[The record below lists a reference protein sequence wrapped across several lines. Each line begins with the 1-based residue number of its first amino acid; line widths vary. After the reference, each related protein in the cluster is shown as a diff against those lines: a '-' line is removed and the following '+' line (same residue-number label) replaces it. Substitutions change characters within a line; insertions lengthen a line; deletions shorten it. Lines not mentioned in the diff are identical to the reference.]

1 MDVKSPLAL
10 AAHDRAVA
18 RDLEL
23 LNLPPGNWPAT
34 VIAPDGRPALDVAI
48 VGAGMLGI
56 AAAAALIFKG
66 VRNIALFDRAKA
78 GREGPWVTYARMET
92 LRSPKHLT
100 GPARGIPSLTF
111 RAWYEAQH
119 GRDAWDALY
128 KIPNATWMDYLTWLR
143 GVLTLPVENG
153 VEVTGFDF
161 RDGLLR
167 LALRRASGQA
177 TAWARRLIFA
187 TGRDGAGG
195 LALPDFV
202 ARDLWPDLAAHTNEA
217 IDFARLQ
224 GKSVAI
230 LGAGA
235 SAWDN
240 AAAALEA
247 GAARLDMY
255 ARREALPQINKSR
268 GSAHQGYF
276 LGWSALSDAERWA
289 LTVYMED
296 LDSPPPH
303 ESVHRVIGHPGF
315 RLNLCAP
322 IVSAAGDGTRVA
334 YRVGGESAPRFADF
348 LIAATGFRVDLAEQ
362 PEFAAIAASIATWG
376 DRYAPPPELRRPELA
391 RYPYLG
397 PGFELTEREPGTLQW
412 LNRVHLFNYGAHLSH
427 RALSGD
433 VPGVDAGAD
442 RLAHALA
449 ASLFREDLADHRQR
463 LEAFAEPELEGT
475 PFFAP
480 EAFG

>member
-1 MDVKSPLAL
+1 MSLDLQAAI
-10 AAHDRAVA
+10 AAHHDAVA
-18 RDLEL
+18 RDLER
-23 LNLPPGNWPAT
+23 LNLPPLNWPAAVT
-34 VIAPDGRPALDVAI
+34 APDGSPALDVAV

-56 AAAAALIFKG
+56 AAAAGLIFKG
-66 VRNIALFDRAKA
+66 VHNIAVFDRAAA
-78 GREGPWVTYARMET
+78 GREGPWTTYARMET

-119 GRDAWDALY
+119 GSAAWDSLY
-128 KIPNATWMDYLTWLR
+128 KASNATWMDYLVWLR
-143 GVLTLPVENG
+143 AVLSLPVENG
-153 VEVTGFDF
+153 VEVTGFAF
-161 RDGLLR
+161 ESGLVR
-167 LALRRASGQA
+167 LALRRPDGPG
-177 TAWARRLIFA
+177 TAWTRRLVFA

-195 LALPDFV
+195 LNLPDFV
-202 ARDLWPDLAAHTNEA
+202 ARDLWPDLAAHTSEP
-217 IDFARLQ
+217 IDFARLA

-240 AAAALEA
+240 AATALEA
-247 GAARLDMY
+247 GAARVDMH
-255 ARREALPQINKSR
+255 ARRIALPQVNKSR

-276 LGWSALSDAERWA
+276 LGWGALSDAERWA

-296 LDSPPPH
+296 LDAPPPH
-303 ESVHRVIGHPGF
+303 ESVHRVIKHPGF
-315 RLNLCAP
+315 CLHLAAP
-322 IVSAAGDGTRVA
+322 IFSARRANARVE
-334 YRVGGESAPRFADF
+334 YRVGEVPAPRHADL
-348 LIAATGFRVDLAEQ
+348 LIVATGFRVDLAQQ
-362 PEFAAIAASIATWG
+362 PEFAPHAPHIATWG
-376 DRYAPPPELRRPELA
+376 DRYTPPVELRRPDLA

-397 PGFELTEREPGTLQW
+397 PGFELVESVPGACPW
-412 LNRVHLFNYGAHLSH
+412 LGRVSLFNYGAHLSH

-442 RLAHALA
+442 RLTHALA
-449 ASLFREDLADHRQR
+449 AALFREDLAEHRAR
-463 LEAFAEPELEGT
+463 LEAFAEPELQGT

>member
-1 MDVKSPLAL
+1 MDVNSPPAL

-18 RDLEL
+18 RDLAL
-23 LNLPPGNWPAT
+23 LNLPPANWP
-34 VIAPDGRPALDVAI
+34 VVVKVPDGSDALDVAI

-66 VRNIALFDRAKA
+66 VRNIRLFDRAPA

-111 RAWYEAQH
+111 RAWHEAQH
-119 GRDAWDALY
+119 GHDAWDPLY
-128 KIPNATWMDYLTWLR
+128 KIPNAMWMDYLTWLR
-143 GVLTLPVENG
+143 GVLALPVESET
-153 VEVTGFDF
+153 EVAGFDF
-161 RDGLLR
+161 ESGLLR
-167 LALRRASGQA
+167 LALLREGRTS
-177 TAWARRLIFA
+177 TAWARRLVFA

-195 LALPDFV
+195 LALPDLV
-202 ARDLWPDLAAHTNEA
+202 ARNLWPDLAAHTSEA
-217 IDFARLQ
+217 IDFSRIK
-224 GKSVAI
+224 GKPVAI

-240 AAAALEA
+240 AAMALEA
-247 GAARLDMY
+247 GAARVDMY
-255 ARREALPQINKSR
+255 ARREVLPQINKSR

-276 LGWSALSDAERWA
+276 LGWGALSDAERWA

-303 ESVHRVIGHPGF
+303 ESVHRVVKHHRFHMHLG
-315 RLNLCAP
+315 AP
-322 IVSAAGDGTRVA
+322 IVSAARDGERVA
-334 YRVGGESAPRFADF
+334 YRVGDAPAPCRADF
-348 LIAATGFRVDLAEQ
+348 LIVATGFRVDLAEQ
-362 PEFAAIAASIATWG
+362 PEFAALAPAIATWG
-376 DRYAPPPELRRPELA
+376 DRYTPPAELRRPELS

-397 PGFELTEREPGTLQW
+397 PGFELTEREPGTLPW
-412 LNRVHLFNYGAHLSH
+412 LNRICLFNYGAHLSH

-449 ASLFREDLADHRQR
+449 ASLFREDLADHRRR

-480 EAFG
+480 DAFG

>member
-1 MDVKSPLAL
+1 MDVNSPPAL

-18 RDLEL
+18 RDLAL
-23 LNLPPGNWPAT
+23 LNLPPANWPAS
-34 VIAPDGRPALDVAI
+34 VKAPDGSDALDVAI

-56 AAAAALIFKG
+56 AAAAALTFKG
-66 VRNIALFDRAKA
+66 MRNIRLFDRAAA
-78 GREGPWVTYARMET
+78 GREGPWITYARMET

-119 GRDAWDALY
+119 GRDGWDTLY

-143 GVLTLPVENG
+143 GALALPVEND

-161 RDGLLR
+161 QDGLLR
-167 LALRRASGQA
+167 VALRRDAAPS
-177 TAWARRLIFA
+177 TVWARRLVFA

-202 ARDLWPDLAAHTNEA
+202 ASNLWPDLAAHTSEP
-217 IDFARLQ
+217 IDFARLK
-224 GKSVAI
+224 GGSVAI

-235 SAWDN
+235 SGWDN
-240 AAAALEA
+240 AAMALEA
-247 GAARLDMY
+247 GAARVDMY
-255 ARREALPQINKSR
+255 ARRAALPQINKSR
-268 GSAHQGYF
+268 GSAHHGYF
-276 LGWSALSDAERWA
+276 LGWGALSDAERWA

-303 ESVHRVIGHPGF
+303 ESVHRVVGYPGF
-315 RLNLCAP
+315 HVHLGAP
-322 IVSAAGDGTRVA
+322 IVSVVRAGKQVA
-334 YRVGGESAPRFADF
+334 YRVDNETTPRHADF
-348 LIAATGFRVDLAEQ
+348 LIVATGFRVDLAEQ
-362 PEFAAIAASIATWG
+362 PEFATVAPAIATWG
-376 DRYAPPPELRRPELA
+376 DRYAPPTELRRADLA

-397 PGFELTEREPGTLQW
+397 PGFELTEREPGTCSW
-412 LNRVHLFNYGAHLSH
+412 LGRVTLFNYGAHLSH

-433 VPGVDAGAD
+433 VPGVDTGAD

-449 ASLFREDLADHRQR
+449 ASLFREDLADHRRR

-480 EAFG
+480 EEFG

>member
-1 MDVKSPLAL
+1 MDVKSPTAL
-10 AAHDRAVA
+10 EAHDRAVA
-18 RDLEL
+18 RDLQL
-23 LNLPPGNWPAT
+23 LNLPPGNWPAS

-66 VRNIALFDRAKA
+66 VRNIVLFDRAEA

-100 GPARGIPSLTF
+100 GPACGIPSLTF
-111 RAWYEAQH
+111 CAWYEARH

-128 KIPNATWMDYLTWLR
+128 KIPNATWMDYLGWLR
-143 GVLTLPVENG
+143 GVLKLPVENG

-161 RDGLLR
+161 EAGLLR
-167 LALRRASGQA
+167 LSLRRPSGPA
-177 TAWARRLIFA
+177 TAWARRLVFA

-195 LALPDFV
+195 LALPEFV
-202 ARDLWPDLAAHTNEA
+202 ARDLWPDLAAHTNES
-217 IDFARLQ
+217 IDFARLE

-247 GAARLDMY
+247 GATRVDMY
-255 ARREALPQINKSR
+255 ARRKALPQINKSR
-268 GSAHQGYF
+268 GSAHSGYF

-303 ESVHRVIGHPGF
+303 ESVHRVIRHPGF
-315 RLNLCAP
+315 RLNLAAP
-322 IVSAAGDGTRVA
+322 IVSAAHDGARVA
-334 YRVGGESAPRFADF
+334 YRVDGEGAPRFADF
-348 LIAATGFRVDLAEQ
+348 LVVATGFRVDLAEQ
-362 PEFAAIAASIATWG
+362 PEFAAVASSIATWG
-376 DRYAPPPELRRPELA
+376 DRYAPAPELRRAELE

-397 PGFELTEREPGTLQW
+397 PGFELTEREPGTLPW
-412 LNRVHLFNYGAHLSH
+412 LSRVHLFNYGAHLSH

-449 ASLFREDLADHRQR
+449 ASLFREDIADHWRR

>member
-1 MDVKSPLAL
+1 MDVKSPPAL
-10 AAHDRAVA
+10 AAHETAVA
-18 RDLEL
+18 RDLAL
-23 LNLPPGNWPAT
+23 LNLPPANWLASLK
-34 VIAPDGRPALDVAI
+34 APDGSDALDVAI

-66 VRNIALFDRAKA
+66 VRNVRLFDRAAA

-100 GPARGIPSLTF
+100 GPARGIPALTF

-119 GRDAWDALY
+119 GRDGWDALY
-128 KIPNATWMDYLTWLR
+128 KVPNATWMDYLTWLR
-143 GVLTLPVENG
+143 GALALSVDNET
-153 VEVTGFDF
+153 EVAGFDF
-161 RDGLLR
+161 ESGLLR
-167 LALRRASGQA
+167 LALRRDGRTRS
-177 TAWARRLIFA
+177 AWARRLVFA

-202 ARDLWPDLAAHTNEA
+202 ARDLWPDLAAHTSEP
-217 IDFARLQ
+217 IDFSRLKD
-224 GKSVAI
+224 KSVAI
-230 LGAGA
+230 LGTGA

-240 AAAALEA
+240 AAIALEA
-247 GAARLDMY
+247 GATPVDMY
-255 ARREALPQINKSR
+255 ARRGALPQINKSR

-276 LGWSALSDAERWA
+276 LGWGALSDAERWA

-303 ESVHRVIGHPGF
+303 ESVHRVIKYPGF
-315 RLNLCAP
+315 RLHLGTP
-322 IVSAAGDGTRVA
+322 IISAARADKRAA
-334 YRVGGESAPRFADF
+334 YRVGDEPIPRHADF
-348 LIAATGFRVDLAEQ
+348 LIVATGFRVDLAEQ
-362 PEFAAIAASIATWG
+362 PEFAALAPAIATWG
-376 DRYAPPPELRRPELA
+376 DRYTPPAELRRPELA

-397 PGFELTEREPGTLQW
+397 PGFELMEREPGTCPW
-412 LNRVHLFNYGAHLSH
+412 LDRVCLFNFGAHLSH

-449 ASLFREDLADHRQR
+449 ASLFREDLADHRRR

-480 EAFG
+480 DAFG